1 MLAWHSIESSKQV
14 IVKLTSISIID
25 IKHHIIILLLL
36 QKIVKK
42 FIELLKMTKIF
53 NKLSKMIKSGHN
65 LFQFLC
71 CYKHNNY
78 YFWIL
83 DNAEGNQRIF
93 ISTSQTKVQSNR
105 PLCTSMWKS
114 SYFENF
120 WLSCWRLK
128 NKLHFWILCLMLK

>member
-36 QKIVKK
+36 QTIVKK

-83 DNAEGNQRIF
+83 NSVEGNQKIL
-93 ISTSQTKVQSNR
+93 ISTSQTKVQSYR

-114 SYFENF
+114 SYFESF
-120 WLSCWRLK
+120 CLSCQRLK
-128 NKLHFWILCLMLK
+128 NKSHIWIVYLKTK